1 MPWTWGRLASS
12 RVPAVPVHSCSS
24 LLQRLMK
31 ATADYCWR
39 LFWVSLESLP
49 LELVCSLW
57 LAYIVA
63 SNISQDLQVSKTM
76 LPQSLIRLHAE
87 VFEDGLPCRH
97 CLHGSC
103 CSLLFCCD
111 LRHLA
116 NFMAYSNR
124 LLWLHPV
131 KGHRLYCSGCSFPV
145 SALHP
150 AFCARL
156 QASDD
161 TQRLFCAL
169 QFYAQPLGG
178 WQAKSQRV
186 PLMSPSWRSSGLV
199 SLSQHASFLSLTRR
213 THPVQGENTS
223 FVVKKPANHG
233 TSILCSS
240 CCTEFA
246 IFPSVPRG
254 AETCRQFET

>member
-116 NFMAYSNR
+116 KFMASTNR
-124 LLWLHPV
+124 LLWLYPV
-131 KGHRLYCSGCSFPV
+131 KGHRLCCSGCSFPV
-145 SALHP
+145 SASCILRS
-150 AFCARL
+150 F
-156 QASDD
+156 AS
-161 TQRLFCAL
+161 Q
-169 QFYAQPLGG
+169 
-178 WQAKSQRV
+178 
-186 PLMSPSWRSSGLV
+186 WRYSKTL
-199 SLSQHASFLSLTRR
+199 
-213 THPVQGENTS
+213 
-223 FVVKKPANHG
+223 
-233 TSILCSS
+233 LCSAVLR
-240 CCTEFA
+240 TAFRRVAGKITKGTLNVAKLA
-246 IFPSVPRG
+246 IFWTGVFIAARFILESN
-254 AETCRQFET
+254 